1 MKGETYIKPLTDEYA
16 DYLRDESRKVGFGT
30 SISFPGSPEE
40 ISEIMRYCNEKE
52 IPVTVQGSR
61 TGVGAAAVPFGGH
74 VLNLER
80 MKALRLLEPDE
91 KNPHERAVLAG
102 PGVTLR
108 ELNEYVR
115 IQTKDEYFLPPD
127 PTETTASVGGMI
139 SCNSSGARTYLYGA
153 IRKYVNRVKVVL
165 ADGNVL
171 DIPRGFYHADGR
183 TFHLEIAG
191 EVREVK
197 LPFYNM
203 PKVKNAA
210 GYYIKSRMDLI
221 DLFIGAEGTL
231 GVVVEAELRLVPK
244 PKEIWGVVAFFR
256 EEAEAAQAVGK
267 SRTDRGVRFADRI
280 RMQRSLINHVL
291 SIEYF
296 DEGSLKLLCEKKERV
311 PKELTTPPIPK
322 EYRQGVFVEVKG
334 ENQQEV
340 LERLQ
345 TLKTCME
352 AVGGNPED
360 TWIAM
365 NPVDFESF
373 KQLRHATPECVNQ
386 RIDEIKKQGINI
398 TKLGSDMS
406 VRDDRLEEIIG
417 VYRNDLERE
426 GLDYVIFG
434 HIGNNHLHVNI
445 LSRSEEEYA
454 RGKGLFLKWAS
465 RVAAWN
471 GSVSAEHGVG
481 KLKKEY
487 LMKMYGAGFVDDMR
501 KVKQALDPRGILC
514 RDNVFD
520 WKVPESA
527 DI

>member
-1 MKGETYIKPLTDEYA
+1 MEGEAYIKPLTEEYV
-16 DYLRDESRKVGFGT
+16 DYLRDESRKVGFGA
-30 SISFPGSPEE
+30 SISFPKSLEE
-40 ISEIMRYCNEKE
+40 ISEIMKYCNEKE

-74 VLNLER
+74 ILNLER
-80 MKALRLLEPDE
+80 MKEIRLLEPDE
-91 KNPHERAVLAG
+91 KNPHERAVLVG
-102 PGVTLR
+102 PGVTLK
-108 ELNEYVR
+108 EINEYVR

-127 PTETTASVGGMI
+127 PTETTASAGGMI
-139 SCNSSGARTYLYGA
+139 ACNSSGARTYLYGPV
-153 IRKYVNRVKVVL
+153 RNYVNRVKVVF
-165 ADGNVL
+165 ADGRVK

-183 TFHLEIAG
+183 TFDLEIEG
-191 EVREVK
+191 EARKVK

-221 DLFIGAEGTL
+221 DLFIGSEGTL
-231 GVVVEAELRLVPK
+231 GIVAEAELRLIPK
-244 PKEIWGVVAFFR
+244 PREIWGIVAFFR
-256 EEAEAAQAVGK
+256 KEEQEGAGK
-267 SRTDRGVRFADRI
+267 RRTDRGVRFADRV

-296 DEGSLKLLCEKKERV
+296 DEGSLNLLRERKKRAPE
-311 PKELTTPPIPK
+311 ELTTPPIPK
-322 EYRQGVFVEVKG
+322 EYGQAVFVEVKG
-334 ENQQEV
+334 ENREEV

-345 TLKTCME
+345 TLKACIE

-360 TWIAM
+360 TWVAM

-406 VRDDRLEEIIG
+406 VRDDRLEEIVE
-417 VYRNDLERE
+417 VYRHDLDRE

-465 RVAAWN
+465 RVSAWN
-471 GSVSAEHGVG
+471 GSVSAEHGIG

-487 LMKMYGAGFVDDMR
+487 LLKMYGAGFVDDMR
-501 KVKQALDPRGILC
+501 KVKLVLDPKGILC

-520 WKVPESA
+520 WKGTENA
-527 DI
+527 DS